1 MTTIRRFVFFVFALT
16 GAVAFAASD
25 RFSDPEALGRWIT
38 YYYVQPEPQVVGEAV
53 RAASLQGFIKGGK
66 SAPPFFGFIAGV
78 MHKNPEVAQLLA
90 ERLAS
95 LPEIDQP
102 VLVLG
107 IWYSGHT
114 ATKPLLKTLLKSMP
128 AHKEMIEGFLAKTP
142 PRLLDLPLEQGPWV
156 LDALWGYFMA
166 TGDDSP
172 VVRIISALPW
182 VNVRGDIP
190 RLSVGG
196 AAKWS
201 LTSNAVQHER
211 VLAICRAQL
220 GSQPQEVAHVLKVVI
235 ESAESDLRG
244 QRKP

>member
-114 ATKPLLKTLLKSMP
+114 ATKPLRFT
-128 AHKEMIEGFLAKTP
+128 FTRN
-142 PRLLDLPLEQGPWV
+142 RL
-156 LDALWGYFMA
+156 FH
-166 TGDDSP
+166 
-172 VVRIISALPW
+172 VRLFT
-182 VNVRGDIP
+182 V
-190 RLSVGG
+190 
-196 AAKWS
+196 
-201 LTSNAVQHER
+201 T
-211 VLAICRAQL
+211 AQL
-220 GSQPQEVAHVLKVVI
+220 AATCHFSVRSKFST
-235 ESAESDLRG
+235 SASGDRDSFSVHH
-244 QRKP
+244 

>member
-1 MTTIRRFVFFVFALT
+1 MTIIRRSVFLFFAMIC
-16 GAVAFAASD
+16 AVASAAD
-25 RFSDPEALGRWIT
+25 GRFSEPTTLGRWIT
-38 YYYVQPEPQVVGEAV
+38 YYYVQPEPQLVGDAV
-53 RAASLQGFIKGGK
+53 RAASSQGFMKEGRG
-66 SAPPFFGFIAGV
+66 APPFFGFVAGV
-78 MHKNPEVAQLLA
+78 LGKNPDMARPLA
-90 ERLAS
+90 EKLAS

-107 IWYSGHT
+107 IWYSRHPD
-114 ATKPLLKTLLKSMP
+114 TKQLLGTLLKSMP
-128 AHKEMIEGFLAKTP
+128 AQKQMIEHFLANTAP
-142 PRLLDLPLEQGPWV
+142 GILDLPLEQGPWV

-166 TGDDSP
+166 TGDGSP
-172 VVRIISALPW
+172 VIRIIGALPW

-211 VLAICRAQL
+211 VLAVCREQVKT
-220 GSQPQEVAHVLKVVI
+220 QTQEVVEVLKEVI
-235 ESAESDLRG
+235 ESAESDLKG